1 MDDRAKH
8 GAAARAEAPQSAQS
22 DAEVLARLDEVWR
35 QHAGR
40 ILERCVEWSGGR
52 PEDGREAFS
61 RAWSRAAASMIA
73 NKPRLEDPLGWL
85 LTIAYRTCMDLHR
98 ERSRRGEEELDVARL
113 TSGSA
118 SPHLLGPND
127 PERLALDKELRCI
140 ILGAVD
146 QLPPRLRDPFRAYM
160 RSGDYRAVM
169 QRFDITYDNARKRI
183 EQARAIVRKQ
193 LGEYRRG
200 GGSRRRR

>member
-8 GAAARAEAPQSAQS
+8 GAAARADAPQSAPS
-22 DAEVLARLDEVWR
+22 DSEVLARLDEVWR
-35 QHAGR
+35 QHAEK
-40 ILERCVEWSGGR
+40 ILERCVDWSGGR

-98 ERSRRGEEELDVARL
+98 ERSRRGEEELDVARM
-113 TSGSA
+113 T
-118 SPHLLGPND
+118 LGPND
-127 PERLALDKELRCI
+127 PERLALDKELRSI

-146 QLPPRLRDPFRAYM
+146 RLPPRLRDPFRAYM

-200 GGSRRRR
+200 IGSRRRR